1 MSNKYKNYNKFSK
14 AEETTEVLN
23 ETVVEETVETAE
35 VVETV
40 NEPVNIGPKI
50 GRVTGCEKLNVRN
63 RPNGKIV
70 TVIESGTELIVDE
83 EKSNTEWVNVAL
95 ESGVE
100 GFCMRKFVNIPG

>member
-1 MSNKYKNYNKFSK
+1 MSNKYKNHNKFSK
-14 AEETTEVLN
+14 TEEPTE
-23 ETVVEETVETAE
+23 VVEETTVEETVKTE
-35 VVETV
+35 VVETKEETV
-40 NEPVNIGPKI
+40 RVGPKI

-63 RPNGKIV
+63 QPNGKII

-83 EKSNTEWVNVAL
+83 EKSNAEWVNVAL